1 MASEQRIHEFFKI
14 WSWNAFGIKTKKKYP
29 LYPVKSDCL
38 KSFEE
43 VVSIDELYIEIIAL
57 DAL

>member
-1 MASEQRIHEFFKI
+1 MHLVSKQR
-14 WSWNAFGIKTKKKYP
+14 KKYP

-43 VVSIDELYIEIIAL
+43 VVSIDKLYIEIIAL

>member
-1 MASEQRIHEFFKI
+1 MHLVSKQQQQQK
-14 WSWNAFGIKTKKKYP
+14 NNP
-29 LYPVKSDCL
+29 YPVKSDCL

-43 VVSIDELYIEIIAL
+43 VVSIDKLYIEIIAL

>member
-1 MASEQRIHEFFKI
+1 MECI
-14 WSWNAFGIKTKKKYP
+14 WYQNNNNNKKNNS
-29 LYPVKSDCL
+29 YPVKSDCL

-43 VVSIDELYIEIIAL
+43 VVSIDKLYIEIIAL